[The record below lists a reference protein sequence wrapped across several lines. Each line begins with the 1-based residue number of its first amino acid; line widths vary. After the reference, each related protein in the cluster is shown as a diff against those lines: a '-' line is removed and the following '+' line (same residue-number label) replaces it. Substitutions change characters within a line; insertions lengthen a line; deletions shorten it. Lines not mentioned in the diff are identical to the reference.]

1 MSVEPETRNISSAV
15 LASIWI
21 KILNQG
27 IKLDVSLLWLMDEN
41 IFPDS
46 FVSLPPFEIK
56 VWFGNMK
63 LRCKIKT
70 PQKNKEFVKWL

>member
-27 IKLDVSLLWLMDEN
+27 IKLDVSLL
-41 IFPDS
+41 
-46 FVSLPPFEIK
+46 
-56 VWFGNMK
+56 
-63 LRCKIKT
+63 
-70 PQKNKEFVKWL
+70 